1 MAAMLKPRGA
11 RLGATPLFLLIEMLV
26 SLSSWAEDP
35 RGASSVFGPGE
46 QLLYEVSYF
55 GMVAGSV
62 RVTVGAETKQSQ
74 WSVWPIVMLAQSNAL
89 FGFYPVRDRFVTY
102 WDFAAQRTVGN
113 DLFLDE
119 NHRRSLQRI
128 RLDHRSKLATISK
141 QREGGA
147 EVLSTLPI
155 ETGALDMGAAA
166 FAIRN
171 RALSVGTA
179 VEFTIF
185 TGKKTFVLKVMVE
198 SELLIHMPQGD
209 EKAFKTRVQTQFN
222 DKFASKRDMIVYF
235 SVSRGHRPLKV
246 EAEIA
251 LGTVTGTLI
260 DYKEGRVAAD
270 SSFGS

>member
-1 MAAMLKPRGA
+1 M
-11 RLGATPLFLLIEMLV
+11 PLFLLVEMLI
-26 SLSSWAEDP
+26 STSGWADDP

-62 RVTVGAETKQSQ
+62 QVTVGAETKRSGQ
-74 WSVWPIVMLAQSNAL
+74 SVWPIVMLAESNAL
-89 FGFYPVRDRFVTY
+89 FGFYPVRDKFVTY
-102 WDFAAQRTVGN
+102 WDFGAQRTVGY

-128 RLDHRSKLATISK
+128 RFDHRSKLASITK
-141 QREGGA
+141 QREGGD
-147 EVLSTLPI
+147 EQLSTLPI

-179 VEFTIF
+179 VELTIF
-185 TGKKTFVLKVMVE
+185 TGKKSFVLKAKVE
-198 SELLIHMPQGD
+198 SEVLIHLPLGD
-209 EKAFKTRVQTQFN
+209 EKALKTRVQTQLN

-235 SVSRGHRPLKV
+235 SVTRGHLPLKV

-260 DYKEGRVAAD
+260 DYKKGRDAAR